1 MTTVGSGLRQV
12 CPDAAM
18 LTPKD
23 IPMQAI
29 TYNARPACARWARM
43 GQALMLAL
51 ALAGLSSCG
60 RSGDSAGVRAPA
72 RSGEVWELDR
82 AAGRPDMPGAV
93 LAYVNGL
100 HLIVVDGNDI
110 YAGMTP
116 MRAEARSDG
125 GRAIKLANGLEAVL
139 MKDGPERMQLK
150 FSSGESIGLRK
161 KEEAK

>member
-1 MTTVGSGLRQV
+1 MKRPISTRLPRIV
-12 CPDAAM
+12 P
-18 LTPKD
+18 
-23 IPMQAI
+23 AI
-29 TYNARPACARWARM
+29 
-43 GQALMLAL
+43 ALVI
-51 ALAGLSSCG
+51 ALAGLSGCG

-116 MRAEARSDG
+116 LRAEARSDG

-139 MKDGPERMQLK
+139 TQDGPERMQLK
-150 FSSGESIGLRK
+150 FSSGEVIGMRK
-161 KEEAK
+161 KAEVK